1 MMKFLNY
8 IFPKGQWSIARVII
22 LFLIFMILDFIV
34 VFYKII

>member
-8 IFPKGQWSIARVII
+8 VFPKGQWSITRVII
-22 LFLIFMILDFIV
+22 LFLIFMVLDFIV